1 MIPDS
6 SEDELATLVKTLSQR
21 GFPLSESDIQRT
33 AFEFVTKTGF
43 QVSAHVGLILL
54 VTFGLRDSCLATKNC
69 AYGSQKASLH
79 QVHMK
84 VWLWVG
90 SRSTKNWSNSCGLM
104 ILDDVWNYDESGLQC
119 QFDQGHAVGEVRK
132 PCYHIT
138 PGSKGETTIVPAAFN
153 AGGTFAPPFIKFKGK
168 RIQSDCE

>member
-1 MIPDS
+1 MISDS

-79 QVHMK
+79 QK
-84 VWLWVG
+84 
-90 SRSTKNWSNSCGLM
+90 
-104 ILDDVWNYDESGLQC
+104 YESVVMGWFSQYKELVQ
-119 QFDQGHAVGEVRK
+119 QLRIND
-132 PCYHIT
+132 
-138 PGSKGETTIVPAAFN
+138 PG
-153 AGGTFAPPFIKFKGK
+153 
-168 RIQSDCE
+168 